1 MCNKIYNFREYRNVR
16 KYYDLSL
23 KSTYY
28 KLLSIFHE
36 LNEFSN
42 LSPQTEKPKT
52 KKKNVYE
59 NFVKLYNSL
68 LSVYFKE
75 WNNTIDVKKIRMAN
89 TILVIYLLKVLNI
102 INGTKSVKKK
112 VGNFFWKSKS
122 R

>member
-36 LNEFSN
+36 LNEFRN

-68 LSVYFKE
+68 LSIYFKE
-75 WNNTIDVKKIRMAN
+75 
-89 TILVIYLLKVLNI
+89 
-102 INGTKSVKKK
+102 
-112 VGNFFWKSKS
+112 
-122 R
+122 

>member
-28 KLLSIFHE
+28 KLLSLFHE
-36 LNEFSN
+36 LNEFRN

-102 INGTKSVKKK
+102 INGTKSIKKK